1 MLQQRTI
8 KTLTR
13 AVGVGLHSGQRVEL
27 TLRPAAPDTGIVFRR
42 VDLPEPVDIP
52 IRAESVVDT
61 RMASTIGVGGA
72 KVHTVE
78 HLMSA
83 CAGLGLDNL
92 YIDITA
98 EEVPILDG
106 SSASF
111 VFLLQSAGVVLQNA
125 PKKFIRVTRPVEV
138 REGEG
143 QQLKWARLEPYHGY
157 KLRFEIDFAH
167 PAVDS
172 TGQSVE
178 FDLGS
183 GNYTRDIAR
192 ARTFGFTKDVEMMRA
207 SGLALGGGLDNAIV
221 MDDYKVLNAD
231 GLRYDDE
238 FVKHKI
244 LDAIGDLYI
253 VGRPLLAAYSAFR
266 SGHAMN
272 NRLLRE
278 LLAHEDAWGDRH
290 VRERAAGTQRVRRP
304 RAGLVRPRH
313 AAVPRSLLLPAAAG
327 GGVVRVLRGHRAAA
341 LQAVRHRDRQVDGA
355 LGLRLLRCA
364 GARAL
369 PLMSAVAP
377 APG

>member
-1 MLQQRTI
+1 MLAQRTL

-27 TLRPAAPDTGIVFRR
+27 TLRPAQPDTGIVFRR

-52 IRAESVVDT
+52 ISAQSVTDT
-61 RMASTIGVGGA
+61 RLASTISAGGA

-83 CAGLGLDNL
+83 CAGLGIDNL
-92 YIDITA
+92 YVDITA

-106 SSASF
+106 SASSF
-111 VFLLQSAGVVLQNA
+111 VFLLQSAGVASQKA
-125 PKKFIRVTRPVEV
+125 PRRFIRVRQPIEV

-143 QQLKWARLEPYHGY
+143 ASLKWARLEPYHGY
-157 KLRFEIDFAH
+157 KLRFEIDFHH

-172 TGQSVE
+172 TGQCVE

-183 GNYTRDIAR
+183 GSYPRDIAR
-192 ARTFGFTKDVEMMRA
+192 ARTFGFTRDVEMMRA
-207 SGLALGGGLDNAIV
+207 NGLALGGGLDNAIV
-221 MDDYKVLNAD
+221 MDDYKVLNHD

-244 LDAIGDLYI
+244 LDAMGDLYLL
-253 VGRPLLAAYSAFR
+253 GKPLLAAYSAFR

-278 LLAHEDAWGDRH
+278 LLAHPEAYEIVTFDDEKLAPSGF
-290 VRERAAGTQRVRRP
+290 
-304 RAGLVRPRH
+304 
-313 AAVPRSLLLPAAAG
+313 AVPA
-327 GGVVRVLRGHRAAA
+327 RVW
-341 LQAVRHRDRQVDGA
+341 
-355 LGLRLLRCA
+355 
-364 GARAL
+364 
-369 PLMSAVAP
+369 
-377 APG
+377 